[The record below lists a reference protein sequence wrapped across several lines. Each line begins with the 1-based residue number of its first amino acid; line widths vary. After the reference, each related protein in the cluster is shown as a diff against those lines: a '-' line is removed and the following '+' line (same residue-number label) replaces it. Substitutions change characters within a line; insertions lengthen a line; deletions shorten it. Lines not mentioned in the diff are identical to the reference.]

1 MTVEGRPAKPGDP
14 EASLRENLAAQV
26 SAAQS
31 ELSANLIEL
40 RSQGGDPAL
49 IGQADAQLGALLAL
63 KSQIERAGS
72 GALAT
77 MGTRVAACVATATT
91 LAQHAQAASSGVAA
105 RAATELGSASE
116 AARAKVTS
124 FVTDFYERKI
134 FDPYLEFSSEAEK
147 EAYRE
152 REAARRKAI
161 EEAQAL
167 RTPQGDLR
175 AANLAI
181 EQLEDAGT
189 HGADRSPEYGSML
202 NGMKQSR
209 QSLAAQLQQHSQSRG
224 EPAPHSEADPIGAD
238 APKGSAVGFPPDVIA
253 ALGRVQVAEALHADH
268 GLAPSRSPGPA
279 PTRAI

>member
-31 ELSANLIEL
+31 ELSAHLIEL
-40 RSQGGDPAL
+40 RSQGGDAAL
-49 IGQADAQLGALLAL
+49 IGQADVQLGALLAL
-63 KSQIERAGS
+63 KSQIEGTGS

-77 MGTRVAACVATATT
+77 IGARVAACVATATT
-91 LAQHAQAASSGVAA
+91 LAQQAQAASSGTAA
-105 RAATELGSASE
+105 RVATELASASE

-134 FDPYLEFSSEAEK
+134 FDPYLEFSSEADK

-161 EEAQAL
+161 EEAHAL

-175 AANLAI
+175 ALDLSIA
-181 EQLEDAGT
+181 QLEDAGA
-189 HGADRSPEYGSML
+189 HGADRSADYEPMREKLRAS
-202 NGMKQSR
+202 QER
-209 QSLAAQLQQHSQSRG
+209 LAAAISVQPALAGERLPEGSRDIAVEVEAKNG
-224 EPAPHSEADPIGAD
+224 IPAS
-238 APKGSAVGFPPDVIA
+238 VIA
-253 ALGRVQVAEALHADH
+253 SLREMGVAHADVAPEGH
-268 GLAPSRSPGPA
+268 GVTQRSVDRRPA
-279 PTRAI
+279 ALRE